1 MIKIKYT
8 GNKPFISHS
17 GISFEGKQDKYNFI
31 KPSIKVISTLLDSKK
46 TDTKDENDILNIIYR
61 ILPEFD
67 KLYKEQIDTYK
78 QKLDLEEEKAQKD
91 RQLNHI
97 EKVTL
102 QNNYKY
108 MRDYRIQRA
117 TNKFVYEEIINSTV
131 KLIKEKNIK
140 TIKTPLSMK
149 FLHVLES
156 LKTTMDIQKTAP
168 STQVDVKLEKNHSY
182 AQLSIA

>member
-8 GNKPFISHS
+8 GNKPSISYR
-17 GISFEGKQDKYNFI
+17 GVSFEGKQDKYNFI

-46 TDTKDENDILNIIYR
+46 ADIKDENEILNLLYSL
-61 ILPEFD
+61 LPEFD
-67 KLYKEQIDTYK
+67 KVYKEQLDIYK
-78 QKLDLEEEKAQKD
+78 QKLDLEEEKIKND

-117 TNKFVYEEIINSTV
+117 TNKFVYEEIINTTV
-131 KLIKEKNIK
+131 RLIKEKNIK
-140 TIKTPLSMK
+140 TIKTPLSMR

-156 LKTTMDIQKTAP
+156 LKTTMDMEKAAP
-168 STQVDVKLEKNHSY
+168 STQVDVKLEKNDAY